1 MTRIGRELN
10 TTPAA
15 VALSWVQSKAG
26 VASTTIG
33 ARGLDQLGQNLAALD
48 VQLEADHAA
57 ALDKL
62 SEPSLGFPSR
72 FCSLVQNFMHAGAT
86 VNGEASQRWPMAPQ
100 NDSKRY

>member
-26 VASTTIG
+26 VASTIIG

-72 FCSLVQNFMHAGAT
+72 FLSLVQNFMHAGAT

-100 NDSKRY
+100 NDSERY